1 MSDSIQTSANLEAAV
16 DPSTTA
22 EGSTLI
28 KDDNDFNNNKTGQAS
43 SAEKSETEL
52 KQVSVNDQRPNT
64 NPNKRGRSTNINS
77 VEKKQR
83 LLKNDKNTWVCFNT
97 NSVQHWVL
105 YCFSINNIPSFSR
118 NRVTNTNKL
127 LIVIYFLFDFDFF
140 NIDVLQMNL
149 EMQYLQM
156 KSVNQNVKLHV

>member
-105 YCFSINNIPSFSR
+105 YCFSINNIPSFF
-118 NRVTNTNKL
+118 TK
-127 LIVIYFLFDFDFF
+127 
-140 NIDVLQMNL
+140 
-149 EMQYLQM
+149 
-156 KSVNQNVKLHV
+156 